1 MSWLDEKCL
10 PGDMMFDGIFGGN
23 QSGMFPDESGVIL
36 GEDSLMQ
43 VTYSH
48 DCNDDSWSIT
58 VDNEWT
64 LRSNNKGVI
73 EVIDVDGSL
82 VKFKV
87 TKDKNW
93 NKCNLGTPVCIKEI

>member
-1 MSWLDEKCL
+1 MSWLDDDCL

-23 QSGMFPDESGVIL
+23 QSGMFPDESGFIL

-48 DCNDDSWSIT
+48 DIYMLE
-58 VDNEWT
+58 DNEWT

-73 EVIDVDGSL
+73 KVIDVDGSL

-87 TKDKNW
+87 TKDKKW